1 MLGDSE
7 AEALLSSRSKT
18 FAQEAA
24 PVTGATDRTRLLE
37 WFRRWHRP
45 IRHWIAANTAVP
57 AAEVDDLT
65 QEVFLRL
72 LRYSED
78 VSVTNPQAYLFR
90 VATNVV
96 QEWRQRCRVRLPHD
110 DTWLDELLIE
120 SRDEPERVLERTKAN
135 QYLRK
140 AIDELPI
147 RQREFLLMHV
157 DDELTYKEI
166 AEQRGLTYRIVLRD
180 LTRAYAAL
188 RRHVV
193 AEDL

>member
-1 MLGDSE
+1 MLENSE
-7 AEALLSSRSKT
+7 AQLSSRSKVLER
-18 FAQEAA
+18 EATL
-24 PVTGATDRTRLLE
+24 VTGVNGRARLIE
-37 WFRRWHRP
+37 WFCRWRRP
-45 IRHWIAANTAVP
+45 IRHWIAANAAVP
-57 AAEVDDLT
+57 AAEVDDLI

-78 VSVTNPQAYLFR
+78 VPVTNPQGYLFR

-96 QEWRQRCRVRLPHD
+96 QGWRQRCRVRLPHD
-110 DTWLDELLIE
+110 DAWLDELPIE
-120 SRDEPERVLERTKAN
+120 SQDEPEQVLEQTRAN
-135 QYLRK
+135 QYLRE
-140 AIDELPI
+140 AIEELPV
-147 RQREFLLMHV
+147 RPHEFLLMHV
-157 DDELTYKEI
+157 DGGLIYKQI